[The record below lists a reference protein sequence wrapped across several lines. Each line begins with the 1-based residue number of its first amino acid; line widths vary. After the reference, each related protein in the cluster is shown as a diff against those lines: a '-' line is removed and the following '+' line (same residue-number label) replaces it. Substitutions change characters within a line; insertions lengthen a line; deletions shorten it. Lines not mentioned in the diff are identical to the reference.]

1 MKLRDRILKS
11 GRAAWRKELGPAQRL
26 QPPAEDICTR
36 LDAWRQAGYPVDQAP
51 KLNDPALDELFGQ
64 SDDLEKRIARA
75 GKRMRKLGVRA
86 LGRQLWGGI
95 GFLISG

>member
-1 MKLRDRILKS
+1 M
-11 GRAAWRKELGPAQRL
+11 AAG
-26 QPPAEDICTR
+26 
-36 LDAWRQAGYPVDQAP
+36 GYPVDQAP

-75 GKRMRKLGVRA
+75 GKRMRKLGVKPSVA
-86 LGRQLWGGI
+86 KLWGGI